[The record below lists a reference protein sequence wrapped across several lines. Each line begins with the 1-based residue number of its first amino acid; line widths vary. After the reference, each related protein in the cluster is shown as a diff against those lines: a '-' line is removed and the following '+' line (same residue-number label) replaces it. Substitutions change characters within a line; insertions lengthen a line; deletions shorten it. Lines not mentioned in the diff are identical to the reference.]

1 MLAGAITGIYIFPKI
16 FRKNPP
22 STNGRNSLVKPFKT
36 VKSEFQSL
44 QFEKNLVSQAIMRV
58 YEAIQEGKIDRSEFD
73 RLLLKYKNQ
82 LVFCDEKIDAL
93 QPLVDIAEVSK
104 MRDDVLSL
112 FERRVGA
119 MDRKLAE
126 LCRKYGIS
134 DTGISKPIKMMQQQ
148 RSSIENENLESKDKE
163 GGIEFEVGDVP
174 ASEKFK
180 TNYEE
185 QEGKSEEKNVEK
197 LQTEIIEALSRL
209 DQIEI
214 DDGMPSSQDTNTS
227 ATLND
232 KSCLRQFR

>member
-16 FRKNPP
+16 FVKNPAP
-22 STNGRNSLVKPFKT
+22 TNGRNSLVKPFKT
-36 VKSEFQSL
+36 AKSELQSL
-44 QFEKNLVSQAIMRV
+44 QFEKKLVSQAIMRV
-58 YEAIQEGKIDRSEFD
+58 YEAVQEGKIDRSEFD

-93 QPLVDIAEVSK
+93 QPLVDIAEVSE

-134 DTGISKPIKMMQQQ
+134 DTGTSKTIKMMQQQ
-148 RSSIENENLESKDKE
+148 RPSIENENLESKDKE

-180 TNYEE
+180 IIYEE

-214 DDGMPSSQDTNTS
+214 DDGMPSSQDSNTS

>member
-16 FRKNPP
+16 FGKNPAP
-22 STNGRNSLVKPFKT
+22 TNGRNSLVKPFKT
-36 VKSEFQSL
+36 AKSELQSL
-44 QFEKNLVSQAIMRV
+44 QFEKKLVSQAIMRV
-58 YEAIQEGKIDRSEFD
+58 YEAVQEGKIDRSEFD

-93 QPLVDIAEVSK
+93 QPLVDIAEVSE

-134 DTGISKPIKMMQQQ
+134 DTGTSKTIKMMQQQ
-148 RSSIENENLESKDKE
+148 RPSIENENLESKDKE

-180 TNYEE
+180 ISYEE
-185 QEGKSEEKNVEK
+185 QEGKSEEKSVEK

>member
-1 MLAGAITGIYIFPKI
+1 
-16 FRKNPP
+16 
-22 STNGRNSLVKPFKT
+22 
-36 VKSEFQSL
+36 
-44 QFEKNLVSQAIMRV
+44 MRV
-58 YEAIQEGKIDRSEFD
+58 YEAVQEGKIDRNEFD

-82 LVFCDEKIDAL
+82 LIFCDEKIDAL
-93 QPLVDIAEVSK
+93 QPLVDIAEVSE

-134 DTGISKPIKMMQQQ
+134 DTGISKTIKMMHQQ
-148 RSSIENENLESKDKE
+148 RPSIENENLESKDKE

-185 QEGKSEEKNVEK
+185 QEGKSEEKSVEK
-197 LQTEIIEALSRL
+197 LQKEIIEALSRL

-214 DDGMPSSQDTNTS
+214 EDGMPSCHDINPSD
-227 ATLND
+227 TLND

>member
-16 FRKNPP
+16 FRKNPAP
-22 STNGRNSLVKPFKT
+22 TNGRNSLVKPFKT

-44 QFEKNLVSQAIMRV
+44 QFEKKLVSQAIMRV
-58 YEAIQEGKIDRSEFD
+58 YEAVQEGKIDRSEFD

-134 DTGISKPIKMMQQQ
+134 DTGISKTIKMMQQQ
-148 RSSIENENLESKDKE
+148 RPSIENKNLESKDKE
-163 GGIEFEVGDVP
+163 RGIEFEVGDVP